1 MKKVT
6 VEEFQENWDE
16 MIGRVEGGESIEI
29 TDGKGSAVMLPI
41 EDEIYRIYVEHD
53 EGCGQGGFFLL

>member
-1 MKKVT
+1 MKKIT

-29 TDGKGSAVMLPI
+29 TNGDSSAIMAPI
-41 EDEIYRIYVEHD
+41 EDEIYRIYTEHN
-53 EGCGQGGFFLL
+53 EGA

>member
-29 TDGKGSAVMLPI
+29 TDEKEVL
-41 EDEIYRIYVEHD
+41 
-53 EGCGQGGFFLL
+53 

>member
-6 VEEFQENWDE
+6 VEEFQDNWEE
-16 MIGRVEGGESIEI
+16 MMGRVEGGESIEI
-29 TDGKGSAVMLPI
+29 TDEIGSVVMLPV

-53 EGCGQGGFFLL
+53 EGC

>member
-16 MIGRVEGGESIEI
+16 MIRKVEGGESIEI
-29 TDGKGSAVMLPI
+29 TDGKGSAVMIPV
-41 EDEIYRIYVEHD
+41 EDEIYRIHVEHD
-53 EGCGQGGFFLL
+53 DGC

>member
-16 MIGRVEGGESIEI
+16 MIRKVEGGESIEI
-29 TDGKGSAVMLPI
+29 TDGKGSAVMIPACSPVRLGTWARPL
-41 EDEIYRIYVEHD
+41 RLRH
-53 EGCGQGGFFLL
+53 

>member
-29 TDGKGSAVMLPI
+29 TDGTGSAVMLPV

-53 EGCGQGGFFLL
+53 EGC